1 MSSRSMRSG
10 ARARASRKRCGSSGC
25 RALTWPNESTMPSLA
40 KMRLA
45 VTNSSRMKSSLPMRW
60 SSPRPFV
67 AAARRGTQR
76 PIWAMACAMHFWR
89 VLMLQRSAMVVSFG
103 VALLLG
109 AAAIA
114 FAADYPDHPIRV
126 IVSVPAGGG
135 VDTVTRIVTDK
146 MRAELGQPVVV
157 ENKPGVS
164 GSLAAETV
172 SKADP
177 DGYTLLASQPAP
189 ITTALFL
196 YKSLN
201 YTPAD
206 LVPVAI
212 MSHVPNVV
220 LVRKDFPAKTVQELI
235 AYAKA
240 NPGKINYASQ
250 GVGTTSHTTA
260 ELFQFITGTKLTHVP
275 YKGTA
280 PAVNDLLAGNVDLM
294 FNELATSIELH
305 KSGQA
310 RILAVTVKDR
320 VPSLPDIPT
329 LEEVGVHGCISD
341 TWHAITAPPKTP
353 PEIVARL
360 NAAANAAMQDP
371 GLRERFAALSIGPG
385 GGTPAEASAFVK
397 EETLRWGDVIR
408 KAGIEPE

>member
-1 MSSRSMRSG
+1 M
-10 ARARASRKRCGSSGC
+10 
-25 RALTWPNESTMPSLA
+25 LL
-40 KMRLA
+40 RLA
-45 VTNSSRMKSSLPMRW
+45 
-60 SSPRPFV
+60 
-67 AAARRGTQR
+67 
-76 PIWAMACAMHFWR
+76 I
-89 VLMLQRSAMVVSFG
+89 VVSF
-103 VALLLG
+103 
-109 AAAIA
+109 AAALPLA
-114 FAADYPDHPIRV
+114 VAASAAGYPDHPIRV
-126 IVSVPAGGG
+126 VVSVPAGGG

-146 MRAELGQPVVV
+146 MRPGLGQPLVV

-172 SKADP
+172 FKAEP
-177 DGYTLLASQPAP
+177 DGYMLLASQPAP
-189 ITTALFL
+189 ITTNAFL

-201 YTPAD
+201 YTPAE
-206 LVPVAI
+206 LIPVAI

-220 LVRKDFPAKTVQELI
+220 LVRKDFPAKTVPELI

-250 GVGTTSHTTA
+250 GIGTTSHTTA
-260 ELFQFITGTKLTHVP
+260 ELFQSITGTKLTHVP

-294 FNELATSIELH
+294 FNELATSLELH
-305 KSGQA
+305 KSGRA

-329 LEEVGVHGCISD
+329 LDEVGVHGCISD
-341 TWHAITAPPKTP
+341 TWHALTAPPKTP
-353 PEIVARL
+353 PEIVGKL
-360 NAAANAAMQDP
+360 NAAANAAMHDP
-371 GLRERFAALSIGPG
+371 GLVERFSALSIGPG

-397 EETLRWGDVIR
+397 EETQRWGEVIR

>member
-1 MSSRSMRSG
+1 
-10 ARARASRKRCGSSGC
+10 
-25 RALTWPNESTMPSLA
+25 
-40 KMRLA
+40 
-45 VTNSSRMKSSLPMRW
+45 
-60 SSPRPFV
+60 
-67 AAARRGTQR
+67 
-76 PIWAMACAMHFWR
+76 
-89 VLMLQRSAMVVSFG
+89 MLRRSALVASFG

-109 AAAIA
+109 AAAA
-114 FAADYPDHPIRV
+114 MAYAADYPDHPIRV
-126 IVSVPAGGG
+126 IVAVPAGGG

-146 MRAELGQPVVV
+146 MRAALGQPLVV

-189 ITTALFL
+189 ITTAPFL

-220 LVRKDFPAKTVQELI
+220 LVRKDFPAKTVPELI

-240 NPGKINYASQ
+240 NSGKINYASQ
-250 GVGTTSHTTA
+250 GIGTTSHTTA
-260 ELFQFITGTKLTHVP
+260 ELFQSITGTKLTHLP

-294 FNELATSIELH
+294 FNELATSLELH
-305 KSGQA
+305 KSGRA

-329 LEEVGVHGCISD
+329 LEEIGVRGCISD
-341 TWHAITAPPKTP
+341 TWHALTVPPNTP
-353 PEIVARL
+353 PAIISKL
-360 NAAANAAMQDP
+360 NAAADAAMRDP
-371 GLRERFAALSIGPG
+371 GLIERFAALSIGPG

-397 EETLRWGDVIR
+397 EETQRWGDVIR

>member
-1 MSSRSMRSG
+1 MLRRSVMV
-10 ARARASRKRCGSSGC
+10 
-25 RALTWPNESTMPSLA
+25 LT
-40 KMRLA
+40 
-45 VTNSSRMKSSLPMRW
+45 
-60 SSPRPFV
+60 F
-67 AAARRGTQR
+67 AAAL
-76 PIWAMACAMHFWR
+76 P
-89 VLMLQRSAMVVSFG
+89 L
-103 VALLLG
+103 
-109 AAAIA
+109 AAAA
-114 FAADYPDHPIRV
+114 VASAGEYPDHPIRV

-146 MRAELGQPVVV
+146 MRAALGQPLVV

-172 SKADP
+172 FKAEP

-189 ITTALFL
+189 ITTAPFL

-201 YTPAD
+201 YDPAQ
-206 LVPVAI
+206 LIPVAI

-220 LVRKDFPAKTVQELI
+220 LVRKDFPAKTVPELI

-250 GVGTTSHTTA
+250 GIGTTSHTTA
-260 ELFQFITGTKLTHVP
+260 ELFQSITGTKLTHVP

-294 FNELATSIELH
+294 FNELATSIELN

-310 RILAVTVKDR
+310 RILAVTVKQR
-320 VPSLPDIPT
+320 VPSLPNIPT
-329 LEEVGVHGCISD
+329 LEELGIHGCISD
-341 TWHAITAPPKTP
+341 TWHALTAPPKTP
-353 PEIVARL
+353 PEIVGKL
-360 NAAANAAMQDP
+360 NGAANAAMRDP
-371 GLRERFAALSIGPG
+371 GLIERFAALSIGPG

-397 EETLRWGDVIR
+397 EETQRWGDVIH
-408 KAGIEPE
+408 KADIPPE

>member
-1 MSSRSMRSG
+1 
-10 ARARASRKRCGSSGC
+10 
-25 RALTWPNESTMPSLA
+25 
-40 KMRLA
+40 
-45 VTNSSRMKSSLPMRW
+45 
-60 SSPRPFV
+60 
-67 AAARRGTQR
+67 
-76 PIWAMACAMHFWR
+76 
-89 VLMLQRSAMVVSFG
+89 MLRRSALVASFG

-109 AAAIA
+109 AAAA
-114 FAADYPDHPIRV
+114 MAYAADYPDHPIRV

-146 MRAELGQPVVV
+146 MRAALGQPLVV

-189 ITTALFL
+189 ITTAPFL

-220 LVRKDFPAKTVQELI
+220 LVRKDFPAKTVPELI

-240 NPGKINYASQ
+240 NSGKINYASQ
-250 GVGTTSHTTA
+250 GIGTTSHTTA
-260 ELFQFITGTKLTHVP
+260 ELFQSITGTKLTHVP

-294 FNELATSIELH
+294 FNELATSLELH
-305 KSGQA
+305 KSGRA

-329 LEEVGVHGCISD
+329 LEEIGVRGCISD
-341 TWHAITAPPKTP
+341 TWHALTVPPNTP
-353 PEIVARL
+353 PAIISKL
-360 NAAANAAMQDP
+360 NAAADAAMRDP
-371 GLRERFAALSIGPG
+371 GLIERFGALSIGPG

-397 EETLRWGDVIR
+397 EETQRWGDVIR

>member
-1 MSSRSMRSG
+1 MLRRSIII
-10 ARARASRKRCGSSGC
+10 
-25 RALTWPNESTMPSLA
+25 L
-40 KMRLA
+40 
-45 VTNSSRMKSSLPMRW
+45 
-60 SSPRPFV
+60 
-67 AAARRGTQR
+67 
-76 PIWAMACAMHFWR
+76 
-89 VLMLQRSAMVVSFG
+89 SFG
-103 VALLLG
+103 GVLPLLVGG
-109 AAAIA
+109 AAS
-114 FAADYPDHPIRV
+114 AAEFPDHPIRV

-146 MRAELGQPVVV
+146 MRAVLGQPLIV

-172 SKADP
+172 YKAEP

-189 ITTALFL
+189 ITTAPFL

-201 YTPAD
+201 YTPAE
-206 LVPVAI
+206 LIPVAI

-220 LVRKDFPAKTVQELI
+220 LVRKDFPAKSVAELI

-250 GVGTTSHTTA
+250 GIGTTSHTTA
-260 ELFQFITGTKLTHVP
+260 ELFQSITGTKLTHVP

-280 PAVNDLLAGNVDLM
+280 PAVNDLLAGDVDLM
-294 FNELATSIELH
+294 FNELATSIELN

-310 RILAVTVKDR
+310 RILAVTVKER

-329 LEEVGVHGCISD
+329 LEELGIHGCISD

-353 PEIVARL
+353 SEIVGKL
-360 NAAANAAMQDP
+360 NAAANAAMHDP

-397 EETLRWGDVIR
+397 EETQRWGDVIG
-408 KAGIEPE
+408 KAGIQPE